1 MNATRQKATKPFDI
15 SIWRRASIG
24 RRKWREQQRLRAV
37 DEVNKALQELS
48 IRYKWEEVYLFG
60 SITKPNQFGE
70 HSDIDIGIKGL
81 EKFLQYRF
89 ISDLSGLLER
99 AVDVV
104 RLEDCTFSEA
114 IESRGTQWK
123 KKE

>member
-48 IRYKWEEVYLFG
+48 RSYQWEEVYLFG
-60 SITKPNQFGE
+60 SITKADRFGE

-89 ISDLSGLLER
+89 IADLSGLLER

>member
-15 SIWRRASIG
+15 SIWRRASIE
-24 RRKWREQQRLRAV
+24 RRKGREQHRLRAV
-37 DEVNKALQELS
+37 DEVNKALQALS
-48 IRYKWEEVYLFG
+48 RRYEWEEAYLFG
-60 SITKPNQFGE
+60 SITRPDQFGE

-89 ISDLSGLLER
+89 IADLSWLLER

-104 RLEDCTFSEA
+104 RLEDCAFSEA
-114 IESRGTQWK
+114 IESRGIQWK